1 MKVDNEKVLRKQR
14 EKKAT
19 IILAERRREKT
30 AARYADISGDGKE
43 ENCAEKCAK
52 NIDKHRMMC

>member
-19 IILAERRREKT
+19 IILATRRREKA
-30 AARYADISGDGKE
+30 AARYVDERIEDVQKNAHKNVS
-43 ENCAEKCAK
+43 KC
-52 NIDKHRMMC
+52 IDKHENVC